1 MASILRRS
9 ALLSS
14 GAAALAGLSSR
25 AEAQDYPS
33 RPVRLLE
40 GYGAGGAP
48 DIIARLTGKWLAER
62 LGKPFVIENK
72 PGASGRIATDAV
84 AKAAP
89 DGYTLLLV
97 LNNNSVDAALKDKLP
112 YDFVRD
118 IAPIAG
124 IYRQPLVMEVHP
136 SVPANT
142 VAEFIAL
149 AKQRP
154 GKINM
159 ASAGVGTGTHL
170 AGELFQ
176 IAAGVS
182 LFHVP
187 YRGVQALRDVV
198 AGQVHVYFGVVA
210 SSLPQIKA
218 GKLRALA
225 VTTASRSAALP
236 DVPAMSEFLPG
247 YEFSARYALGAP
259 RGTPPDA
266 IDRLNREVNAALAD
280 PTFARQ
286 LAELGGIPIAG
297 SPADLGR
304 LFVSDTERIAK
315 VIKTAGIT
323 ID

>member
-1 MASILRRS
+1 MAVDRRS
-9 ALLSS
+9 LLLSS
-14 GAAALAGLSSR
+14 GAALLAR
-25 AEAQDYPS
+25 PAAAQAYPS
-33 RPVRLLE
+33 RTVRIVE
-40 GYGAGGAP
+40 GYGPGGAP
-48 DIIARLTGKWLAER
+48 DIIARLIGKWLSER
-62 LGKPFVIENK
+62 LGQPFVIDNK
-72 PGASGRIATDAV
+72 PGASGRIATESV

-198 AGQVHVYFGVVA
+198 AGQADVYFGVVA

-225 VTTASRSAALP
+225 VTTASRSAVLP
-236 DVPAMSEFLPG
+236 DVPAMAEVLPG
-247 YEFSARYALGAP
+247 YEFSAWYALGAP
-259 RGTPPDA
+259 KGTPAAA
-266 IDRLNREVNAALAD
+266 IERLNREVNAALAD
-280 PTFARQ
+280 PQFSTQ
-286 LAELGGIPIAG
+286 LAELGGIPLAG

-304 LFVSDTERIAK
+304 LFVSDTDRIAK
-315 VIKTAGIT
+315 IIKVANLTL
-323 ID
+323 D

>member
-1 MASILRRS
+1 MLSRRRFLLLAAGASVLPAVSPS
-9 ALLSS
+9 AWAR
-14 GAAALAGLSSR
+14 G
-25 AEAQDYPS
+25 YPTQ
-33 RPVRLLE
+33 PVRIIV
-40 GYGAGGAP
+40 GFAAGGP
-48 DIIARLTGKWLAER
+48 NDILARLIGQWLSER
-62 LGKPFVIENK
+62 LGQPFVIDNK
-72 PGASGRIATDAV
+72 PGASGRIATESV

-112 YDFVRD
+112 YDFIRD
-118 IAPIAG
+118 IAPVAG

-198 AGQVHVYFGVVA
+198 AGQADVYFGVVA

-225 VTTASRSAALP
+225 VTTASRSAVLP
-236 DVPAMSEFLPG
+236 DVPAMAEVLPG
-247 YEFSARYALGAP
+247 YEFSAWYALGAP
-259 RGTPPDA
+259 KGTPAAA
-266 IDRLNREVNAALAD
+266 IERLNREVNAALAD
-280 PTFARQ
+280 PGFSTQ
-286 LAELGGIPIAG
+286 LAELGGIPLAG
-297 SPADLGR
+297 SPADLGQ
-304 LFVSDTERIAK
+304 LFVSDTDRIAK
-315 VIKTAGIT
+315 IIKVANLTL
-323 ID
+323 D

>member
-1 MASILRRS
+1 MAVDRRS
-9 ALLSS
+9 LLLSS
-14 GAAALAGLSSR
+14 GAALLAR
-25 AEAQDYPS
+25 PAAAQAYPS
-33 RPVRLLE
+33 RTVRIVE
-40 GYGAGGAP
+40 GYGPGGAP
-48 DIIARLTGKWLAER
+48 DIIARLIGKWLSER
-62 LGKPFVIENK
+62 LGQPFVIDNK
-72 PGASGRIATDAV
+72 PGASGRIATESV

-112 YDFVRD
+112 YDFIRD
-118 IAPIAG
+118 IAPVAG

-198 AGQVHVYFGVVA
+198 AGQADVYFGVVA

-225 VTTASRSAALP
+225 VTTASRSAVLP
-236 DVPAMSEFLPG
+236 DVPAMAEVLPG
-247 YEFSARYALGAP
+247 YEFSAWYALGAP
-259 RGTPPDA
+259 KGTPAAA
-266 IDRLNREVNAALAD
+266 IERLNREVNAALAD
-280 PTFARQ
+280 PGFSTQ
-286 LAELGGIPIAG
+286 LAELGGIPLAG
-297 SPADLGR
+297 SPADLGQ
-304 LFVSDTERIAK
+304 LFVSDTDRIAK
-315 VIKTAGIT
+315 IIKVANLTL
-323 ID
+323 D

>member
-1 MASILRRS
+1 
-9 ALLSS
+9 
-14 GAAALAGLSSR
+14 
-25 AEAQDYPS
+25 
-33 RPVRLLE
+33 
-40 GYGAGGAP
+40 
-48 DIIARLTGKWLAER
+48 
-62 LGKPFVIENK
+62 
-72 PGASGRIATDAV
+72 
-84 AKAAP
+84 
-89 DGYTLLLV
+89 
-97 LNNNSVDAALKDKLP
+97 
-112 YDFVRD
+112 
-118 IAPIAG
+118 
-124 IYRQPLVMEVHP
+124 MEVHP

-198 AGQVHVYFGVVA
+198 AGQADVYFGVVA
-210 SSLPQIKA
+210 SSLPQIRA

-225 VTTASRSAALP
+225 VTTANRSAVLP
-236 DVPAMSEFLPG
+236 DVPAMAEVLPG
-247 YEFSARYALGAP
+247 YEFSAWYALGAP
-259 RGTPPDA
+259 KGTPASA
-266 IDRLNREVNAALAD
+266 IERLNREVNAALAD
-280 PTFARQ
+280 PQFSTQ

-304 LFVSDTERIAK
+304 LFVSDTDRSRRSSRSRTSRSNSRTRRDHIRLRPDVDGEGEDRGVEGKGDDA
-315 VIKTAGIT
+315 VHQADQTHLARDGGDVAGLGRAPDHEGIVEEVAIVGLALAGEFQPARRT
-323 ID
+323 VRMRPVVDVGIVQREDHVGEGPRQHHRDAGDGEAEQRRPRA